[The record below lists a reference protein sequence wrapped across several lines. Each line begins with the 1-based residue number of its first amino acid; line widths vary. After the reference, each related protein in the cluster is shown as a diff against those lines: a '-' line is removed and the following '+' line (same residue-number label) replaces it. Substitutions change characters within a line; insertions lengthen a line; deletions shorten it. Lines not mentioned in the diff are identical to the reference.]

1 MATTVSTTP
10 MSVPAF
16 TSQKQQW
23 LDAFEREHATTVR
36 VLRAYPKDKMDL
48 RPAPKCKT
56 ARELAFVFAAEQEF
70 LRQAVTGQ
78 LDFSKPPEHVPPP
91 ETMEEI
97 IDAYEDEHARTI
109 ALVRDMPDE
118 QLQETF
124 KFFVAPKTMGDVKKM
139 DFLWL
144 LHSDAIHHRGQFS
157 IYLRL
162 ADGRCPSIYG
172 PTADEPW
179 M

>member
-1 MATTVSTTP
+1 MATTATP
-10 MSVPAF
+10 MSVSAIASP
-16 TSQKQQW
+16 KQQF
-23 LDAFEREHATTVR
+23 LDAFDREYATTVR
-36 VLRAYPKDKMDL
+36 VLKSYPEDKLDL

-78 LDFSKPPEHVPPP
+78 LDMSKTPEHVSPP
-91 ETMEEI
+91 ETMAEI
-97 IDAYEDEHARTI
+97 LDAYADAHARTMET
-109 ALVRDMPDE
+109 VRGMSDE

-124 KFFVAPKTMGDVKKM
+124 KFFVSPKTMGDVKKM

-144 LHSDAIHHRGQFS
+144 MHSDLIHHRGQFS

-172 PTADEPW
+172 PSADEPW